1 MTINKKTLATL
12 LTLHL
17 TTLLFGCTDNK
28 DDNAT
33 SLVAMNQL
41 QYLGTH
47 NSYKGAIR
55 EDLFEVLLAFI
66 PEVAPTLDYSHRP
79 LTEQFSGLGIRQIE
93 LDIFYDPEG
102 GLYANRQ
109 ALTFFGEDP
118 ASGIPA
124 LSEPGLKVMHVQEI
138 DYETS
143 CVTLVACL
151 TEIRMWSMANPG
163 HLPVMV
169 MIEAKADAIADP
181 LDLGFAVPVP
191 FDAAALDSID
201 AEILSVFDEQALI
214 TPDWVRG
221 DRASLEQAILEDG
234 WPRLADARGRI
245 MFALDNGGDLRDA
258 YIEGHPALAGRILFT
273 DSDPGTPEAAF
284 IKQNSPEDV
293 EGIQE
298 LVRLGYMVR
307 TRADA
312 DTEQARSG
320 DTTRREM
327 ALMSG
332 AQFISTDYPEPD
344 ARFTDYQV
352 RIPGGTI
359 ARCNPV
365 NATADC
371 RDAEL

>member
-1 MTINKKTLATL
+1 MTNNKRLLATL
-12 LTLHL
+12 LTVHL

-66 PEVAPTLDYSHRP
+66 PDVAPTLDYSHRP
-79 LTEQFSGLGIRQIE
+79 LTEQLSELGIRQIE
-93 LDIFYDPEG
+93 LDVFYDPEG

-143 CVTLVACL
+143 CVTFIACL

-320 DTTRREM
+320 DITRREM

-352 RIPGGTI
+352 RIPGGKI

-371 RDAEL
+371 RDEEL

>member
-1 MTINKKTLATL
+1 
-12 LTLHL
+12 
-17 TTLLFGCTDNK
+17 
-28 DDNAT
+28 
-33 SLVAMNQL
+33 
-41 QYLGTH
+41 
-47 NSYKGAIR
+47 
-55 EDLFEVLLAFI
+55 
-66 PEVAPTLDYSHRP
+66 
-79 LTEQFSGLGIRQIE
+79 
-93 LDIFYDPEG
+93 
-102 GLYANRQ
+102 
-109 ALTFFGEDP
+109 
-118 ASGIPA
+118 
-124 LSEPGLKVMHVQEI
+124 
-138 DYETS
+138 
-143 CVTLVACL
+143 
-151 TEIRMWSMANPG
+151 MWSMANPG

-169 MIEAKADAIADP
+169 MIEATADAIADP

-201 AEILSVFDEQALI
+201 AEILSVFDDQALI

-221 DRASLEQAILEDG
+221 NRASLEQAILEDG
-234 WPRLADARGRI
+234 WPRLADARGRV

-273 DSDPGTPEAAF
+273 DSAPGTPEAAF

-344 ARFTDYQV
+344 ARFSDYQV